1 MTTSVGDQINGAL
14 RLIGKLAE
22 GETPSA
28 ETSADCLTAFNQM
41 IDSWNTERLSVYA
54 TQDQTFTWPASTRT
68 RTLGPSGDF
77 VGTRPVDVDDSTYF
91 IYSNLSYPITFLN
104 EDQYNAIALKGS
116 TSTFP
121 QFMWVNMD
129 MPDITMRIWPV
140 PTNELEMHIISVVE
154 LDQPATLA
162 TTLVIPP
169 GYLRA
174 FRFNL
179 GVEIASEFGE
189 EPPPKVSRIAAIS
202 KRNIKRINNPN
213 DLMTL
218 PYPLIGRR
226 KTNYNIFS
234 GQPQ

>member
-14 RLIGKLAE
+14 RLIGRLAE

-54 TQDQTFTWPASTRT
+54 TQDQTFTWPASTQT
-68 RTLGPSGDF
+68 RTLGPSGNF
-77 VGTRPVDVDDSTYF
+77 VGSRPVEVHDSTYF

-104 EDQYNAIALKGS
+104 EDQYNAIALKSS

-129 MPDITMRIWPV
+129 MPDITMRIWPI
-140 PTNELEMHIISVVE
+140 PTNEIEMHIISIVE

-162 TTLVIPP
+162 TALVIPP

-174 FRFNL
+174 FRFCL
-179 GVEIASEFGE
+179 AVEIAQEFGA
-189 EPPPKVSRIAAIS
+189 EPPPMVKRIAEVS
-202 KRNIKRINNPN
+202 KRNVKRINNPN

-226 KTNYNIFS
+226 KTNYNIYS

>member
-14 RLIGKLAE
+14 RLIGRLAE

-68 RTLGPSGDF
+68 RTLGPSGNF
-77 VGTRPVDVDDSTYF
+77 VGDRPVEVQDSTYF
-91 IYSNLSYPITFLN
+91 IYSNLSYPLTFLN
-104 EDQYNAIALKGS
+104 EDQYNAIALKNS

-140 PTNELEMHIISVVE
+140 PTNEIEIHIISIVE
-154 LDQPATLA
+154 LSQPATLA

-174 FRFNL
+174 FRFCL
-179 GVEIASEFGE
+179 AVEIAQEFGA
-189 EPPPKVSRIAAIS
+189 EPPPMVKRIAEVS
-202 KRNIKRINNPN
+202 KRNIKRINNPG

-226 KTNYNIFS
+226 KTNYNIYS